1 VFSIQGENELN
12 DTPDV
17 IHGRM
22 KEGAHI
28 AGYSLQRSME
38 NLRWLLEDSR
48 FEQLAGGYKNVND
61 FLRDTQD
68 AFKLLNI
75 RPEERK
81 QIAELVKELQPKASQ
96 RAIGELMGVNADT
109 VARDLGY
116 ERPAGNTALLHEE
129 MPENAVNTAP
139 AIPPDD
145 YFPTTLE
152 LNRQNNPALYTS
164 NSDQWNTPKEIIE
177 KVLQVISEIDLDPC
191 SNSDGDPNVPA
202 HIHLT
207 AEDNGLAYAWD
218 GKVYMNP
225 PYGKEIID
233 WVTKL
238 VDSYKNGDVSE
249 AIALVPSRT
258 DTEWFRKF
266 REYPRCFIWGRLKFS
281 DNGNPAPFP
290 SMAVYL
296 GNNLDKFI
304 GAFKDIGDV
313 YCLQV

>member
-1 VFSIQGENELN
+1 
-12 DTPDV
+12 
-17 IHGRM
+17 M

-75 RPEERK
+75 KPEERK
-81 QIAELVKELQPKASQ
+81 QIAELVKELQPLASQ
-96 RAIGELMGVNADT
+96 RAIGDLMGVSQPT
-109 VARDLGY
+109 IRKDLGIDNNLSIDSKILEEKEEDIDNY
-116 ERPAGNTALLHEE
+116 LSLPAL
-129 MPENAVNTAP
+129 
-139 AIPPDD
+139 PPDD
-145 YFPTTLE
+145 YYPTTFE